1 MITESWLLVV
11 LCLGAVIRL
20 TRLVTEDV
28 LTEPVRRWLVQHRTK
43 PVVTKVQ
50 VNGQTVDLPD
60 QDEEPDEDWLV
71 YLIHCRW
78 CASIWIAAP
87 VAAVVWLWPSHWF
100 VQIPL
105 IALTASL
112 LAGLSGRWE

>member
-1 MITESWLLVV
+1 MITSGWLLV
-11 LCLGAVIRL
+11 LLTLGAVARL

-28 LTEPVRRWLVQHRTK
+28 VFQPFRRWVICHRPAPT
-43 PVVTKVQ
+43 PQ
-50 VNGQTVDLPD
+50 QSDNDHLPD
-60 QDEEPDEDWLV
+60 QDESRDEDWLV
-71 YLIHCRW
+71 YLVHCRW
-78 CASIWIAAP
+78 CTSIWIS
-87 VAAVVWLWPSHWF
+87 AAVTPVVYNWPGAWF